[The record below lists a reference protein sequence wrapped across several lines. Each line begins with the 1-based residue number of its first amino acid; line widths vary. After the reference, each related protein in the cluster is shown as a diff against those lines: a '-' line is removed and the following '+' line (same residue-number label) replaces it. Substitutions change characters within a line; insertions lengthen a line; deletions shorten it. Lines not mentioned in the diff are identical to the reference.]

1 MIPNTDF
8 ITTFLNIRDS
18 DLEYSFVSTEN
29 GKTYYNAQ
37 LKRKLFSCPYCRCET
52 IGYGH
57 RMKTIYHPV
66 LRDTNGY
73 IRYNANR
80 YLCKGCGNLKTNKR
94 IGRNRG
100 PTIKSSNIKGH
111 SPHEFHAKKV
121 LFVHS
126 HQPDSL
132 EMDFTNQPDN
142 LYYLYVKLFDCIS
155 TIILFK

>member
-1 MIPNTDF
+1 MIPNTVF

-18 DLEYSFVSTEN
+18 DLEYFFVSTEN
-29 GKTYYNAQ
+29 GKTYYNVQ

-73 IRYNANR
+73 IKYNANR
-80 YLCKGCGNLKTNKR
+80 YLCKGCGNLKTNKK
-94 IGRNRG
+94 IGRKRG

-111 SPHEFHAKKV
+111 FPYEFHAKNV
-121 LFVHS
+121 LFIHS

-132 EMDFTNQPDN
+132 EMDFSNQPNN
-142 LYYLYVKLFDCIS
+142 LYYRNN
-155 TIILFK
+155 II

>member
-1 MIPNTDF
+1 MIPNTEF

-18 DLEYSFVSTEN
+18 DLESFFVSTEN
-29 GKTYYNAQ
+29 GKTYYNVQ

-73 IRYNANR
+73 IKYNANR

-94 IGRNRG
+94 LGRKRG

-111 SPHEFHAKKV
+111 F
-121 LFVHS
+121 
-126 HQPDSL
+126 
-132 EMDFTNQPDN
+132 
-142 LYYLYVKLFDCIS
+142 S
-155 TIILFK
+155 T

>member
-18 DLEYSFVSTEN
+18 DLEYFFVSTEN
-29 GKTYYNAQ
+29 GKTYYNVQ
-37 LKRKLFSCPYCRCET
+37 LKRKFFSCPYCRCET

-73 IRYNANR
+73 IKYNANR

-111 SPHEFHAKKV
+111 SPHEFHAEKV

-142 LYYLYVKLFDCIS
+142 LYYHKKRLN
-155 TIILFK
+155 IIPDK